1 MDIVIFTGGN
11 LRPGKFVQNTLAS
24 CDKVIAAD
32 SGAKTAVDFQMSP
45 TAVIGDLDSLDPAT
59 KKVLEQKGC
68 DFVIYD
74 AKKDETDTEL
84 ALRYAIKNNA
94 TQISILG
101 GTEGDR
107 LDHILTNILSVIN
120 INIPVKFVNGSM
132 MAWVEKGPKTAKI
145 TGRQA
150 DLLSLIPLTPTV
162 TQILTSNLRYP
173 LYRETLLMGRGRG
186 ISNVLTQKN
195 AEVTF
200 SRGAL
205 LFVHYSAAD

>member
-1 MDIVIFTGGN
+1 MHIVIFTGGN
-11 LRPGKFVQNTLAS
+11 LRPGKFVQNALAS

-32 SGAKTAVDFQMSP
+32 SGAKTAMDFQTLP
-45 TAVIGDLDSLDPAT
+45 TAVIGDLDSLGSAT

-120 INIPVKFVNGSM
+120 INIPIKFINGPVA
-132 MAWVEKGPKTAKI
+132 AWIEKGPTIVKI
-145 TGRQA
+145 TGSTK
-150 DLLSLIPLTPTV
+150 DLISLIPLTPEV
-162 TQILTSNLRYP
+162 TQIQTSNLRYP
-173 LYRETLLMGRGRG
+173 LRGETLFMGRGRG
-186 ISNVLTQKN
+186 ISNVLTHKN

-200 SRGAL
+200 SRGTL
-205 LFVHYSAAD
+205 LFVHYSTAD